1 VNSATVRIYS
11 PASTDLV
18 IMLRLVRT
26 FSTSHMVLMQ
36 VLAAEQKALKP
47 QVSQP
52 LLNYP
57 AARGFTLTQKPDSSL
72 VSLNK
77 QQDGYSV
84 TVSFATQPA
93 QKTEDEKEQSD
104 DDEEEEEE
112 EPFEDTFG
120 EFQVSVTREGKGL
133 LFECQSTAAQ
143 MEIRNVA
150 VLPYS
155 PLEEDYPGP
164 VFYHLENKLKRAS
177 LDFLRAFG
185 ISDGT
190 AAYVEY
196 YSKERDKELNR
207 QWIEEVQRFLKLQLK
222 HN

>member
-1 VNSATVRIYS
+1 
-11 PASTDLV
+11 
-18 IMLRLVRT
+18 MLRLVRT
-26 FSTSHMVLMQ
+26 FSTSHVVLLQ
-36 VLAAEQKALKP
+36 ALAAEHKALKP
-47 QVSQP
+47 QVLKP

-57 AARGFTLTQKPDSSL
+57 ATRGFTLTQKPDSSL
-72 VSLNK
+72 VTLNK
-77 QQDGYSV
+77 QQDGYSI

-93 QKTEDEKEQSD
+93 QRLEKEESEQEEDEL
-104 DDEEEEEE
+104 EE
-112 EPFEDTFG
+112 EPFEDSFG
-120 EFQVSVTREGKGL
+120 DFRVSVTKEGQGL

-155 PLEEDYPGP
+155 PQEEDYPGP
-164 VFYHLENKLKRAS
+164 IFYHLENKLKRAS

-196 YSKERDKELNR
+196 YSKERDKELSR
-207 QWIEEVQRFLKLQLK
+207 QWLEEVQRFLKLQLK
-222 HN
+222 HT